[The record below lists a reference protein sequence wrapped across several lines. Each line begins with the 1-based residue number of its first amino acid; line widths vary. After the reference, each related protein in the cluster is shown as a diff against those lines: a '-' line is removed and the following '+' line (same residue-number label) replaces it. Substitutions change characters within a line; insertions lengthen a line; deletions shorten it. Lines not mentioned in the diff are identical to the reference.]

1 MRAANHQIAIIFQGA
16 LLLCMVCGASMIS
29 PMRSQRAAWLGVH
42 PRRCRV
48 VRVAA

>member
-1 MRAANHQIAIIFQGA
+1 MRAANHQIAIVFQGA
-16 LLLCMVCGASMIS
+16 MLRCLVCGDSMIS

-42 PRRCRV
+42 PRQCA